1 MFMTLALW
9 CAVCW
14 DPEVNV
20 KIRMV
25 PELKVISLKVMIQ
38 GHRWARGRIRD
49 PEEVIS

>member
-1 MFMTLALW
+1 M
-9 CAVCW
+9 
-14 DPEVNV
+14 

-38 GHRWARGRIRD
+38 GQRWAQGRIRD